1 MNTNPNFKFKELN
14 VWQKA
19 IEYAVA
25 VVKTTEKLSTNRQ
38 HYKLIEQLESCCSSI
53 AQNIAEGKGRYSKK
67 EFQRFLFIA
76 RGSLYESITLLEL
89 FYRMD
94 WITIDELNEHEKQ
107 AYEIANMLKGLINSL
122 K

>member
-1 MNTNPNFKFKELN
+1 LNTNPNFKFKELN

-76 RGSLYESITLLEL
+76 IKEDIPKRNSSVSFLLQGAL
-89 FYRMD
+89 F
-94 WITIDELNEHEKQ
+94 TK
-107 AYEIANMLKGLINSL
+107 A
-122 K
+122 